1 LAKTQLGTA
10 VPRII
15 LKYFEMLPILFQWQ
29 VKCLECTLVYVL
41 NGEVVHETL
50 EQPLGGPLVA
60 CSDVVS
66 TEAPRF
72 PRTKQIHDHDYIA
85 RLLRFEL
92 EKVGNK
98 RRTQLNDARHVET
111 VI

>member
-1 LAKTQLGTA
+1 MKC
-10 VPRII
+10 
-15 LKYFEMLPILFQWQ
+15 FQ

-50 EQPLGGPLVA
+50 EQPLGGPLLSIGGPLVA
-60 CSDVVS
+60 CSDSVQ
-66 TEAPRF
+66 PRF

-92 EKVGNK
+92 EKVGTK
-98 RRTQLNDARHVET
+98 GRETTVE
-111 VI
+111 

>member
-1 LAKTQLGTA
+1 
-10 VPRII
+10 
-15 LKYFEMLPILFQWQ
+15 MLPILFQWQ

-60 CSDVVS
+60 RSDVVS

-98 RRTQLNDARHVET
+98 RTTNGEHS
-111 VI
+111 